1 MKKLTI
7 LLVLTS
13 LLLGGGSV
21 VAQETEDLGRARA
34 EDSNA
39 EWGWVGLLGLAG
51 LLGLRRRGDVHDVH
65 HTGAARPVTR

>member
-7 LLVLTS
+7 LLVLTT
-13 LLLGGGSV
+13 LLLGAGGAV
-21 VAQETEDLGRARA
+21 TFAQDLETGRARA

-51 LLGLRRRGDVHDVH
+51 LLGLRGRREHDVH
-65 HTGAARPVTR
+65 HTGTARPATR